1 MILRQYLPPMHYEG
15 DSMAKKLSPN
25 ELVAF
30 KELLLANSIQVDAL
44 CLLLIEKGIITPDE
58 FFQKI
63 KEIQRECESKKA
75 KV

>member
-1 MILRQYLPPMHYEG
+1 MHYKG
-15 DSMAKKLSPN
+15 VSMAEKLSPN

>member
-1 MILRQYLPPMHYEG
+1 MHYKG
-15 DSMAKKLSPN
+15 VSMAKKLSPN

-75 KV
+75 EL